1 MFNLTTDSLFQQ
13 TLLPFSELNYFN
25 DPIVHQAEIP
35 AANGI
40 TNARSIA
47 RIYASLEY
55 GQSGKENTTV
65 ADIMPHRAGLPAL
78 RNSNMSIREYLDWY
92 SVIYKLEKQEPYWVP
107 GTQHG
112 YHAYTYGWL
121 AGELVRRVDIKKRTL
136 GQFITD
142 EIAKPT
148 QSEFYI
154 GLPGD
159 YESRVSPIV
168 TKALEKQMFNL
179 TTDSL
184 FQQTLLPFSEL
195 NYFNDPI

>member
-1 MFNLTTDSLFQQ
+1 
-13 TLLPFSELNYFN
+13 
-25 DPIVHQAEIP
+25 
-35 AANGI
+35 
-40 TNARSIA
+40 
-47 RIYASLEY
+47 
-55 GQSGKENTTV
+55 
-65 ADIMPHRAGLPAL
+65 MPHRAGLPAL

-195 NYFNDPI
+195 NYFNDPIVHQAEIPAANGITNARSIARIYASL